1 MNLVANYVIL
11 PNAYKQTFT
20 DFLKYEN
27 IECTFISTTGLF
39 LKEGQTTCLIVSDS
53 FNTKKITDIIKKT
66 KAAYKEKS
74 GNEDCP
80 NVFFFTTPV
89 LGFDVM

>member
-11 PNAYKQTFT
+11 PNAYKQIFS
-20 DFLKYEN
+20 DFLKHEE

-53 FNTKKITDIIKKT
+53 SETERITDIIKKT
-66 KAAYKEKS
+66 KSAYKEKS
-74 GNEDCP
+74 GNEDCL

-89 LGFDVM
+89 LDFDVM